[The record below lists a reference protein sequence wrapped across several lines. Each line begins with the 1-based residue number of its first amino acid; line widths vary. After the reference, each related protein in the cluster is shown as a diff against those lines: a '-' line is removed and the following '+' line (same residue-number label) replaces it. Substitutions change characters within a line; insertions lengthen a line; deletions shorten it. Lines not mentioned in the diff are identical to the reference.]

1 MNPKCFILS
10 LMLFVMFIAQIKCSD
25 PDHDTDQ
32 DHHESE
38 SVEHGDD
45 FHHDDPSHGDD
56 YEPHEFDYD
65 PHQTDSDYDEDLVTG
80 TSHHAKRTKEQTKT
94 EIDEIFKKVDKNN
107 DTKIDRDELTLYII
121 DNMKKLHTEIT
132 SDEFKEVDKNS
143 DQKVSLDEY
152 FLHKHQKTSEAL
164 ENLTRSAN
172 SSKTQDF
179 AKKIQHERERF
190 KAADSDS
197 DGFLNVHEYLLML
210 YPVFYPHMAHTIV
223 HEYIEDFDTNN
234 DGLVGKDEYIKHFLD
249 IAADK
254 KILEEEVKKKREAEF
269 DKYDKDKNG
278 KIDPEEYYAI
288 LKPGYE
294 NPAKEEVDHLFKE
307 TDTNKDG
314 IITLDEVESHA
325 HLWLGGEPLDE
336 DSEYSHHYD
345 DEL

>member
-1 MNPKCFILS
+1 MCRS
-10 LMLFVMFIAQIKCSD
+10 GMS
-25 PDHDTDQ
+25 
-32 DHHESE
+32 
-38 SVEHGDD
+38 
-45 FHHDDPSHGDD
+45 
-56 YEPHEFDYD
+56 
-65 PHQTDSDYDEDLVTG
+65 
-80 TSHHAKRTKEQTKT
+80 
-94 EIDEIFKKVDKNN
+94 
-107 DTKIDRDELTLYII
+107 
-121 DNMKKLHTEIT
+121 
-132 SDEFKEVDKNS
+132 
-143 DQKVSLDEY
+143 
-152 FLHKHQKTSEAL
+152 
-164 ENLTRSAN
+164 NLL
-172 SSKTQDF
+172 
-179 AKKIQHERERF
+179 KIQHERERF

-254 KILEEEVKKKREAEF
+254 KISEEEVKKKREAEF

-345 DEL
+345 DELTIRMEHIQFIGYAVGWSISVGAGDPPGSNICVDPGQAPFCHGHLPVRLPLMMLEASQSEFRTLSGFTDWIAAWYPLDSYVLKIGFLAVVKTTFSGFSHGGKSKIPLPTLLVCT